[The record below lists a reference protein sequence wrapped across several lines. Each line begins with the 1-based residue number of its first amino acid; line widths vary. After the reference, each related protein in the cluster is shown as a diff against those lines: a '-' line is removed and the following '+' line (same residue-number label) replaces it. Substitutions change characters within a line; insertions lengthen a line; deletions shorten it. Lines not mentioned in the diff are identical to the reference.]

1 MADRLNGT
9 RILIL
14 EAREQAQ
21 FARLLAEQDADVLQC
36 PMFSIEDAPDTAPV
50 EAWIGR
56 FVRQPCDDLVLT
68 TGEGLRRLL
77 KVAARL
83 GVTEAFVGALGK
95 SRTIARGPKPGRALR
110 EIGLQ
115 SDIVTEKPI
124 SVGIIETL
132 TSLDLE
138 GHRVGVQL
146 YPDKDHG
153 ALLGAVAACG
163 AAADAVTPYVYDA
176 RAADTNILAAI
187 DEMQRGR
194 IDAIALTASAQVR
207 RLFDVARAHHCEDRL
222 REGLARTKIASIGPA
237 VSEEL
242 ASFDLH
248 ADILP
253 ANDTFFMKPLIAAI
267 AIALANSASRNG
279 STAR

>member
-21 FARLLAEQDADVLQC
+21 FARLLAEQGADVLQC
-36 PMFSIEDAPDTAPV
+36 PMFSIEDTPDRAPV
-50 EAWIGR
+50 EAWIAR
-56 FVRQPCDDLVLT
+56 FLRQPYDDLVLT

-115 SDIVTEKPI
+115 SDIVSEKPT
-124 SVGIIETL
+124 SEGIIETL

-153 ALLGAVAACG
+153 ALLDAVAACG
-163 AAADAVTPYVYDA
+163 ATADAVTPYVYDA
-176 RAADTNILAAI
+176 RAADTNILVAI
-187 DEMQRGR
+187 DEMQHGR
-194 IDAIALTASAQVR
+194 IDAVALTASAQVR

-222 REGLARTKIASIGPA
+222 REGLALTKIASIGPA
-237 VSEEL
+237 VSDEL

-248 ADILP
+248 ADISP
-253 ANDTFFMKPLIAAI
+253 ANETFFMKPLISAI

-279 STAR
+279 AAAR

>member
-14 EAREQAQ
+14 EAREEAQ
-21 FARLLAEQDADVLQC
+21 FARLLAEQGAEVLQC
-36 PMFSIEDAPDTAPV
+36 PMFSIEDAPDAAPV
-50 EAWIGR
+50 EAWIAR
-56 FVRQPCDDLVLT
+56 FLRQPCDDLVLT

-115 SDIVTEKPI
+115 SDIVTAKPT
-124 SVGIIETL
+124 SEGIIETL

-146 YPDKDHG
+146 YPDRDHG
-153 ALLGAVAACG
+153 ALLGAVAARG
-163 AAADAVTPYVYDA
+163 ATADAVTPYVYDA

-187 DEMQRGR
+187 DEMQHGR
-194 IDAIALTASAQVR
+194 IDAVALTASAQVR
-207 RLFDVARAHHCEDRL
+207 RLFDVARAHRCEDRL

-237 VSEEL
+237 VSDEL

-248 ADILP
+248 ADISP

-267 AIALANSASRNG
+267 AIAFANSASRNG
-279 STAR
+279 AAAR

>member
-14 EAREQAQ
+14 EAREEAQ
-21 FARLLAEQDADVLQC
+21 FARLLAEQGAEVLQC
-36 PMFSIEDAPDTAPV
+36 PMFSIEDAPDAAPV
-50 EAWIGR
+50 EAWIAR
-56 FVRQPCDDLVLT
+56 FLRQPCDDLVLT

-110 EIGLQ
+110 EMGLQ
-115 SDIVTEKPI
+115 SDIVTEKPT
-124 SVGIIETL
+124 SEGIIETL

-153 ALLGAVAACG
+153 ALLGAIAACG
-163 AAADAVTPYVYDA
+163 ATADPVTPYVYDA

-187 DEMQRGR
+187 DEMQHGR

-222 REGLARTKIASIGPA
+222 REGLERTKIASIGPA
-237 VSEEL
+237 VSDEL

-248 ADILP
+248 ADISP
-253 ANDTFFMKPLIAAI
+253 ANETFFMKPLIAAI
-267 AIALANSASRNG
+267 AIAFANSASRNG
-279 STAR
+279 AATR

>member
-21 FARLLAEQDADVLQC
+21 FARLLAEQGAEVLQC
-36 PMFSIEDAPDTAPV
+36 PMFSIEDTPDKAPV
-50 EAWIGR
+50 EAWIAR
-56 FVRQPCDDLVLT
+56 FLRQPCDDLVLT

-115 SDIVTEKPI
+115 SDIVTEKPT

-248 ADILP
+248 ADISP
-253 ANDTFFMKPLIAAI
+253 ANETFFMKPLIAAI
-267 AIALANSASRNG
+267 AIAFANSVSRNG
-279 STAR
+279 AAAR